1 MKLVAVQNIILQFD
15 LDCKDEELEQKIKEF
30 LKDVN
35 FALPRLF
42 KEQAPQLL
50 NTDKKLNIIVE
61 DFV

>member
-1 MKLVAVQNIILQFD
+1 MKLVAVRNLILQFD
-15 LDCKDEELEQKIKEF
+15 LDCPDEELEAKIKEF

-50 NTDKKLNIIVE
+50 NTDKKLDVIVE
-61 DFV
+61 TFE